1 MEQRELTCIGC
12 PMGCQLTVTVAEGAA
27 RQVAG
32 NACPRGEQYAREEV
46 SRPVRMVT
54 STVPVRGGEIP
65 RVSVKTAAAVPKEA
79 VFAVMAQIHTL
90 TLDAPVQAGQVL
102 LPDVAAT
109 GVPWSRP
116 KRSHA
121 GEHEAAHTKCPGR
134 MMRPGHFL
142 EGQRRSLTPAR
153 SGNRLER

>member
-1 MEQRELTCIGC
+1 MEQRELTCINC
-12 PMGCQLTVTVAEGAA
+12 PLGCQLTVTVADGAA

-32 NACPRGEQYAREEV
+32 NACPRGERYAREEV

-90 TLDAPVQAGQVL
+90 TLDAPVRAGQVL
-102 LPDVAAT
+102 LPDIAAT
-109 GVPWSRP
+109 GVPLV
-116 KRSHA
+116 A
-121 GEHEAAHTKCPGR
+121 TKTVA
-134 MMRPGHFL
+134 
-142 EGQRRSLTPAR
+142 RRGT
-153 SGNRLER
+153 

>member
-27 RQVAG
+27 RQVEG

-109 GVPWSRP
+109 GVPLV
-116 KRSHA
+116 A
-121 GEHEAAHTKCPGR
+121 TKTVA
-134 MMRPGHFL
+134 
-142 EGQRRSLTPAR
+142 RRET
-153 SGNRLER
+153 